1 MDAKTA
7 MEIYPRIRY
16 LYELELKNQIQS
28 GKSQEHA
35 AELADAYVRGTVDE
49 LERCIVCLSGKY
61 DNKK

>member
-1 MDAKTA
+1 MDTKRAI
-7 MEIYPRIRY
+7 ELYPRIKDI
-16 LYELELKNQIQS
+16 YERELRNQIKS

-35 AELADAYVRGTVDE
+35 AELADAYVLGTVDE

>member
-1 MDAKTA
+1 MDTKRA
-7 MEIYPRIRY
+7 MELYPRIKDV
-16 LYELELKNQIQS
+16 YEAELKNQIQS